1 MATKPKKSIPSK
13 ENSTAGKDAAGL
25 RKRMD
30 ETLANVSVDLKL
42 RRRLIEK
49 PEETLRE
56 LGFDPWVGRHIAD
69 QWGIGPSADCGAGT
83 CRLTDPCGWTI
94 CGKTTNSC
102 GEFEDKLTWR
112 VNELAE
118 RIGARKK

>member
-1 MATKPKKSIPSK
+1 MTNKPKSKSIPRQ
-13 ENSTAGKDAAGL
+13 ENSAANL
-25 RKRMD
+25 RKQMD
-30 ETLANVSVDLKL
+30 ATLATVSADLKL
-42 RRRLIEK
+42 RRRLIEH

-69 QWGIGPSADCGAGT
+69 MWGIGPSGDCGADT
-83 CRLTDPCGWTI
+83 CRLTSPCGWTI

-102 GEFEDKLTWR
+102 GEFEDELTWR

-118 RIGARKK
+118 RIGGRVK